1 MVALVRERISDDE
14 HIGMLQRLGGQGRIA
29 GKLRDLD
36 AALSFEPR
44 SVVVHK
50 HDGCYG
56 RVANPG
62 CQLNEVVERLLG
74 RRIEDAVGEQRLEAR
89 RFGPADIDG

>member
-1 MVALVRERISDDE
+1 
-14 HIGMLQRLGGQGRIA
+14 MLQRLGGQGGIA

-36 AALSFEPR
+36 AAFSFEPR
-44 SVVVHK
+44 SVLVHK
-50 HDGCYG
+50 DDGCYG
-56 RVANPG
+56 RIANPR